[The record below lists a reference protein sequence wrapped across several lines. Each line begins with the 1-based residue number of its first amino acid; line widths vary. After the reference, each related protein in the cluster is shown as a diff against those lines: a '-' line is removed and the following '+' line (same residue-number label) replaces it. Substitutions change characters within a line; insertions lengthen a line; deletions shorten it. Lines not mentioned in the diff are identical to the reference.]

1 LERPGKI
8 TFAGNQISF
17 EYAERTVS
25 ATYTT
30 TGNTLRVSFATHVAE
45 YRYKLEQGKL
55 QLNLTVKYRIVSED
69 KEQQVEKE
77 YIFKGKV
84 E

>member
-30 TGNTLRVSFATHVAE
+30 TGNTLRVEFPSHIAE
-45 YRYKLEQGKL
+45 YRYKVEQEKL
-55 QLNLTVKYRIVSED
+55 QLNHTVKYIIASDD

-77 YIFKGKV
+77 YIFKGKT